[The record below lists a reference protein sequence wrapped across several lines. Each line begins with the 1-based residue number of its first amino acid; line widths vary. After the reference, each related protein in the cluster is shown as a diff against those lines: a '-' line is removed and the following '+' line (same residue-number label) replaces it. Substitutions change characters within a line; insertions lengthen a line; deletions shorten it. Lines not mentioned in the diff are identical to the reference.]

1 MTDVAPRKK
10 KKIIRIRKIDKSKNT
25 QATEDATS
33 WKVAPSQTTSITVST
48 LQPGTITSNR
58 ILSGGISMGT
68 TTPAPNY
75 ARVEIQP
82 DGEVR
87 QYNASG
93 QTYTIISPVREKI
106 TPKKPRTAEVL
117 DFDQEELDKKSHWTT
132 AEAAWFCGMSRT
144 TWHVRMHK
152 MSTEKKRPIYPTK
165 LGEGRGK
172 QNLYLADD
180 VRKYK
185 ELIGRT

>member
-10 KKIIRIRKIDKSKNT
+10 KKIIRIRKIDKSTT
-25 QATEDATS
+25 QHEQAVKDART
-33 WKVAPSQTTSITVST
+33 WKVGTATTIST
-48 LQPGTITSNR
+48 SAAKLAPGTITSAH
-58 ILSGGISMGT
+58 ILSSGT
-68 TTPAPNY
+68 SVDNNY
-75 ARVEIQP
+75 ARVVIQP
-82 DGEVR
+82 DGEMR
-87 QYNASG
+87 KYDSSG
-93 QTYTIISPVREKI
+93 QTYTIVSPVQEKI
-106 TPKKPRTAEVL
+106 TPKKPRAAEVL
-117 DFDQEELDKKSHWTT
+117 NFDQDELDKKSHWTT

-185 ELIGRT
+185 ESIGR